1 MARRK
6 EHSHQEI
13 RLMALDAVEQ
23 LLTQEEYTSLS
34 LRRIASQVGYAPS
47 TLINLFGSYNYLLLS
62 VSARVLGRLLEQM
75 QLVCEQTFTS
85 GEQQLL
91 ALGKAYAEFAHI
103 QPQAFRLVFALHLG
117 PEEPLPESQQQLI
130 AELIGLLE
138 QQLGDL
144 LPNLSS
150 SKLALASRSFWS
162 SIHGLT
168 GLALDDKLFSQAS
181 WLQLLTFQVHLWWTA
196 MQQEEG
202 ACS

>member
-62 VSARVLGRLLEQM
+62 VSARVLERLLEQM
-75 QLVCEQTFTS
+75 QLVCEQTFAT
-85 GEQQLL
+85 GELKLL
-91 ALGKAYAEFAHI
+91 ALAKAYAEFAHS

-144 LPNLSS
+144 LPNLPS

-181 WLQLLTFQVHLWWTA
+181 WLQLLTFQVDLWWTA
-196 MQQEEG
+196 MKLEEG
-202 ACS
+202 TCS

>member
-23 LLTQEEYTSLS
+23 LLTKEEYTSLS

-62 VSARVLGRLLEQM
+62 VSARVLERLLEQM
-75 QLVCEQTFTS
+75 QLVCEQTFAT
-85 GEQQLL
+85 GELKLL
-91 ALGKAYAEFAHI
+91 ALAKAYAEFAHS

-144 LPNLSS
+144 LPNLPS

-181 WLQLLTFQVHLWWTA
+181 WLQLLTFQVDLWWTA
-196 MQQEEG
+196 MQLEEG
-202 ACS
+202 TCS

>member
-13 RLMALDAVEQ
+13 RLMALDVVEQ
-23 LLTQEEYTSLS
+23 LLTQEEYTGLS

-62 VSARVLGRLLEQM
+62 VSARVLERLLEQM
-75 QLVCEQTFTS
+75 QLVCQQTFTS
-85 GEQQLL
+85 AEQKLL
-91 ALGKAYAEFAHI
+91 ALAKAYAEFAHN

-144 LPNLSS
+144 LPNLPS

-181 WLQLLTFQVHLWWTA
+181 WLQLLTFQVDLWWTA
-196 MQQEEG
+196 MQLEEG
-202 ACS
+202 TCS

>member
-62 VSARVLGRLLEQM
+62 VSARVLERLLEQM
-75 QLVCEQTFTS
+75 QLVCEQTFAT
-85 GEQQLL
+85 GELKLL
-91 ALGKAYAEFAHI
+91 ALAKAYAEFAHS

-144 LPNLSS
+144 LPNLPS

-181 WLQLLTFQVHLWWTA
+181 WLQLLTFQVDLWWTA
-196 MQQEEG
+196 MQLEEG
-202 ACS
+202 TCS

>member
-1 MARRK
+1 
-6 EHSHQEI
+6 
-13 RLMALDAVEQ
+13 MALDAVEQ
-23 LLTQEEYTSLS
+23 LLNQEEYTGLS
-34 LRRIASQVGYAPS
+34 LRRIASQVGSAPS

-62 VSARVLGRLLEQM
+62 VSARVLERLLEQM
-75 QLVCEQTFTS
+75 QLVCEQTFAT
-85 GEQQLL
+85 GELKLL
-91 ALGKAYAEFAHI
+91 ALAKAYAEFAHS

-138 QQLGDL
+138 LQLGDL
-144 LPNLSS
+144 LPNLPS

-202 ACS
+202 VCS

>member
-23 LLTQEEYTSLS
+23 LLNQEEYTSLS

-62 VSARVLGRLLEQM
+62 VSARVLERLLEQM
-75 QLVCEQTFTS
+75 QLVCEQTFAT
-85 GEQQLL
+85 GELKLL
-91 ALGKAYAEFAHI
+91 ALAKAYAEFAHS

-144 LPNLSS
+144 LPNLPS

-181 WLQLLTFQVHLWWTA
+181 WLQLLTFQVDLWWTA
-196 MQQEEG
+196 MQLEEG
-202 ACS
+202 TCS

>member
-62 VSARVLGRLLEQM
+62 VSARVLERLLEQM
-75 QLVCEQTFTS
+75 QLVCEQTFAT
-85 GEQQLL
+85 GELKLL
-91 ALGKAYAEFAHI
+91 ALAKAYAEFAHS

-144 LPNLSS
+144 LPNLPS
-150 SKLALASRSFWS
+150 SKLAFASRSFWS

-181 WLQLLTFQVHLWWTA
+181 WLQLLTFQVDLWWTA
-196 MQQEEG
+196 MQLEEG
-202 ACS
+202 TCS